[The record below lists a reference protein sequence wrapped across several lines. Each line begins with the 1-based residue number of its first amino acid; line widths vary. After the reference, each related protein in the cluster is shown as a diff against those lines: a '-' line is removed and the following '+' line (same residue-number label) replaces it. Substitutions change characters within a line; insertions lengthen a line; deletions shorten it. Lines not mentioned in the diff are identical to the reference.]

1 MPEKTE
7 AQKKAQR
14 KYMQGKA
21 TIQLVIEPERRDAI
35 KAHAAARGESVN
47 GFIGRAITE
56 TMDRDNGG
64 GVVPDMGDTAETPQ
78 NALERVSGGG
88 ATPIPSGAETPS
100 EAAQTPAEGQ

>member
-21 TIQLVIEPERRDAI
+21 TIQLVIEPERRDKI
-35 KAHAAARGESVN
+35 KAHAAACGESVN

-56 TMDRDNGG
+56 TMERDGG
-64 GVVPDMGDTAETPQ
+64 GGYVAQIGGDA
-78 NALERVSGGG
+78 NAPESPSEGVLGGG
-88 ATPIPSGAETPS
+88 AFIPDGTEMPS
-100 EAAQTPAEGQ
+100 EATESATEGR